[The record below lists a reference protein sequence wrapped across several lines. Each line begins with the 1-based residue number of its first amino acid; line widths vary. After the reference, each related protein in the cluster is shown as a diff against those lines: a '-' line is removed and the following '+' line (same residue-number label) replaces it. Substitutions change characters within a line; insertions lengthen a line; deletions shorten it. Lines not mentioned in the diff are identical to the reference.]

1 MAEAEYKDF
10 KDALLCWTNHPPPR
24 KADPPGPPTPVVPH
38 HIYQPRPQERVVNG
52 DILRTPVDRVAA
64 RVVAKAPWWAKP
76 PDISPSQSLPPLQEA
91 ASKPTKRKRG
101 KTKSMSTH
109 SVRETTITVQE
120 PGIPGQDNGGFIK
133 MVGGKE
139 YIDQHRLALRIIE
152 EINKMP
158 QQLTP
163 LARAALDAKGVL
175 NENLLGIGGM
185 MEDFH
190 AKLKMWLDD
199 IRVSRMNFVSE
210 TNQILTPL
218 KDVRQFFL
226 GYNYA
231 EEIARLKEFV
241 ELCERLQKLKESG
254 FLDTVADTMIRL
266 HQ

>member
-1 MAEAEYKDF
+1 
-10 KDALLCWTNHPPPR
+10 
-24 KADPPGPPTPVVPH
+24 
-38 HIYQPRPQERVVNG
+38 
-52 DILRTPVDRVAA
+52 
-64 RVVAKAPWWAKP
+64 
-76 PDISPSQSLPPLQEA
+76 
-91 ASKPTKRKRG
+91 
-101 KTKSMSTH
+101 MSTH
-109 SVRETTITVQE
+109 TIRETSVTLQE
-120 PGIPGQDNGGFIK
+120 PGHIPGQDNGGFIK

-139 YIDQHRLALRIIE
+139 MIDQHQLALRIIE

-163 LARAALDAKGVL
+163 LARAALDAKSVL
-175 NENLLGIGGM
+175 DENTRGIGGM

-199 IRVSRMNFVSE
+199 VRVSRMNFVSE

-226 GYNYA
+226 GRNYA
-231 EEIARLKEFV
+231 EEITRLREFV

-266 HQ
+266 ANER